1 MSSSVDGRLR
11 RSCWELK
18 SDGGVSLNLAWRQS
32 DWLYC
37 VDGEILKAELF
48 LCLSRIS
55 TFRPT
60 DFRITSSFRKIMQL
74 ILLFRFLFKV
84 SFVV

>member
-1 MSSSVDGRLR
+1 MSSSVDGRLQ
-11 RSCWELK
+11 RSCWELN

-37 VDGEILKAELF
+37 VDGEIQKAELF
-48 LCLSRIS
+48 LYLSRIS

-60 DFRITSSFRKIMQL
+60 DLRITSLYVRMFAAAIDSIIQISFQ
-74 ILLFRFLFKV
+74 
-84 SFVV
+84 S